1 LCRVED
7 GFPDHLGGDL
17 NALKS
22 FNILIPLLLLPRKV
36 YSNHGRKKK
45 KMSLKNGEKK

>member
-17 NALKS
+17 NALES
-22 FNILIPLLLLPRKV
+22 FYILIPLLLLPRKV

-45 KMSLKNGEKK
+45 NVSKKMEKKK